1 VAGFDPRSYEDQVL
15 KPLRRRLP
23 HLPDD
28 LLTRYAIDLTMD
40 STALSERIASVVR
53 LWNKT
58 AMQAGPTGLVCQQL
72 LREHDELERNG
83 VAGLRNPQWWQ
94 TWARAR
100 HQQLDSDIAELAI
113 LLRTSLGELG
123 VITHNQL
130 RAAAAAHP
138 ALGDTEIEAA
148 SKAAGLRIVE
158 PVKLPTE
165 AGMSGRFESLTTKLL
180 AAGIDSIPR
189 LLFPDLSSFGLLG
202 GFTLTPAD
210 GDAALSQ
217 RLAEKRA
224 AHLDTMPDNP
234 RTRAQREAVGILVN
248 AAKGGTDL
256 TALALFHLL
265 GDVREK
271 HAHGAQPRTLFAL
284 LTRRGLHSDDAGR
297 VVVSVLAESAS
308 RSLKFGSQKFG
319 SQKFGPAN
327 SGPEPLAAVI
337 DLLSG
342 GKLLAAHQLTATL
355 AGPVGEKAREAVRGQ
370 REQVDNLRRDAAENL
385 RTGRDE
391 QARRQLREAL
401 RLARDLPELATE
413 LAAVPAAP
421 VATVTANP
429 DGVGVHL
436 TWRPAPDHDDATT
449 YRVIRRENRP
459 PAGVDDGHEILAGS
473 GHSTTSYSINDKA
486 PPVGRPVHYAV
497 FARAVSS
504 QAGSPRAGPWSLPA
518 CAAVQVVP
526 PVTDVVIEG
535 GRDLITGRWRIHPG
549 VAVVEV
555 RRTAVGELQADISG
569 ERGEPVTV
577 QRNRGFCD
585 ETAVEG
591 VAYFYTLT
599 ACYPHPD
606 GTGVLRSAPVVVRGA
621 IRPEGRPV
629 AALTATATLGTDLAV
644 RLSWSQRPG
653 SETVIRRS
661 SRPCPWEYGQVVA
674 LAELA
679 GYGDELDGTFTAK
692 GESMTLLALLPPGRS
707 YCVPFTLDIDGAIRG
722 QDAIVDLAD
731 PVHRLRA
738 QRFGDDIRIT
748 WCWPEAVSAAQV
760 QWAGG
765 SRRITVAQYRDEGGC
780 QLRGVP
786 MVSRVEVGAVLL
798 SDSGECRSATTSVLV
813 EERTPQLTYQLR
825 RRGTR
830 LTGGVR
836 CVVTLSSAQPVPG
849 VTIIIVAAPGHAMPS
864 SPEAGVELLRQRVAI
879 DPATPVVLE
888 APVPRLPKPY
898 WLRCFLAEG
907 APVAL
912 LDPPLRQLKVS

>member
-28 LLTRYAIDLTMD
+28 LLTRYAVEPTMD
-40 STALSERIASVVR
+40 PTALSERIASVVR
-53 LWNKT
+53 LWNKA

-83 VAGLRNPQWWQ
+83 AGLRNPQWWQ
-94 TWARAR
+94 SWARAR
-100 HQQLDSDIAELAI
+100 HQQLDSDIAELAA
-113 LLRTSLGELG
+113 LLRASHGELG

-130 RAAAAAHP
+130 RVAAAAHP
-138 ALGDTEIEAA
+138 TLGDTEIEAA
-148 SKAAGLRIVE
+148 SKAGGLRIVE
-158 PVKLPTE
+158 PVELPTK
-165 AGMSGRFESLTTKLL
+165 AGMSGRFESLTAKLL
-180 AAGIDSIPR
+180 AAGVDSIPR
-189 LLFPDLSSFGLLG
+189 LLFPDLSTFGLLG
-202 GFTLTPAD
+202 GFTVTPAD

-224 AHLDTMPDNP
+224 VHLDTMPDSP
-234 RTRAQREAVGILVN
+234 TTRAQREAVGILLS

-271 HAHGAQPRTLFAL
+271 HAHGAQPRTLFTL
-284 LTRRGLHSDDAGR
+284 LTRRGLRSDDAGR
-297 VVVSVLAESAS
+297 VVVSVLAESAL
-308 RSLKFGSQKFG
+308 RS
-319 SQKFGPAN
+319 AN
-327 SGPEPLAAVI
+327 PDPLTAVT
-337 DLLSG
+337 DLLGG
-342 GKLLAAHQLTATL
+342 GKLIAAHQLATTL
-355 AGPVGEKAREAVRGQ
+355 AGPVGAKARDAVRRQ
-370 REQVDNLRRDAAENL
+370 REQVDNLRRDAAEDL

-401 RLARDLPELATE
+401 RLACDLPELATE
-413 LAAVPAAP
+413 LAKVPAAP
-421 VATVTANP
+421 VAAVTANP
-429 DGVGVHL
+429 DGVGVHIA
-436 TWRPAPDHDDATT
+436 WRPAPDHDDGTT
-449 YRVIRRENRP
+449 FRVVRREDRP

-473 GHSTTSYSINDKA
+473 PYSINGYSTTGYSINDEA

-497 FARAVSS
+497 FASTVSS
-504 QAGSPRAGPWSLPA
+504 EAGSPRAGPWSLPV

-549 VAVVEV
+549 VATVEV
-555 RRTAVGELQADISG
+555 HRTAGVSG
-569 ERGEPVTV
+569 ERGEPVPTQDMTV
-577 QRNRGFCD
+577 QRNRRFCD

-606 GTGVLRSAPVVVRGA
+606 GTGALRSAPVVVRGA
-621 IRPEGRPV
+621 IRPEVRPV
-629 AALTATATLGTDLAV
+629 AALTATAAPGTDLAV
-644 RLSWSQRPG
+644 RLSWSQSPG
-653 SETVIRRS
+653 SEIVIRRS
-661 SRPCPWEYGQVVA
+661 PRACPWEYGQVVA

-679 GYGDELDGTFTAK
+679 SYGDELDGTFTAK
-692 GESMTLLALLPPGRS
+692 GESMTLIALLPPGRS
-707 YCVPFTLDIDGAIRG
+707 YCVPFTLDIDGATRG
-722 QDAIVDLAD
+722 QDAVVDLAD

-760 QWAGG
+760 RWAGG
-765 SRRITVAQYRDEGGC
+765 SRRITLQQYRDEGGC

-786 MVSRVEVGAVLL
+786 AVSRVEVGAVMLG
-798 SDSGECRSATTSVLV
+798 DSGECRSPTTSVLV
-813 EERTPQLTYQLR
+813 EERAPQLSYQLR

-836 CVVTLSSAQPVPG
+836 CVVTLSGAEPVPG
-849 VTIIIVAAPGHAMPS
+849 VTIIIVAAPGYAMPP
-864 SPEAGVELLRQRVAI
+864 SPDAGVELLRQRVVI

-898 WLRCFLAEG
+898 WLRCFLAEP
-907 APVAL
+907 APAQL

>member
-28 LLTRYAIDLTMD
+28 LLTRYAVEPTMD
-40 STALSERIASVVR
+40 PAALSERIASVVR
-53 LWNKT
+53 LWNKA

-72 LREHDELERNG
+72 LREHDRLERNG
-83 VAGLRNPQWWQ
+83 AGLGNPQWWQ
-94 TWARAR
+94 SWTRAR
-100 HQQLDSDIAELAI
+100 HQKLDSDIAELAA
-113 LLRTSLGELG
+113 LLRASHGELG

-130 RAAAAAHP
+130 QAAAAAHP
-138 ALGDTEIEAA
+138 TLGDTEIEAA
-148 SKAAGLRIVE
+148 SKAGGLRIVE
-158 PVKLPTE
+158 PVELPTE
-165 AGMSGRFESLTTKLL
+165 AGMSGRFESLTAKLL
-180 AAGIDSIPR
+180 AAGVDSIPR
-189 LLFPDLSSFGLLG
+189 LLFPDLSTFGLLG
-202 GFTLTPAD
+202 GFTLTPAG

-224 AHLDTMPDNP
+224 VHLDTMPDSP
-234 RTRAQREAVGILVN
+234 TTRAQREAVGILVN

-256 TALALFHLL
+256 TTLALFHLL
-265 GDVREK
+265 TDVREK

-284 LTRRGLHSDDAGR
+284 LTRRGLRRDDAGR
-297 VVVSVLAESAS
+297 VVVSVLAEAALRSA
-308 RSLKFGSQKFG
+308 
-319 SQKFGPAN
+319 N
-327 SGPEPLAAVI
+327 PEPDPLAVVI
-337 DLLSG
+337 DLLG
-342 GKLLAAHQLTATL
+342 RGKLLAAHQLATTL
-355 AGPVGEKAREAVRGQ
+355 AGPTGEKARDAVRRQ
-370 REQVDNLRRDAAENL
+370 RDQVHNLRRDAAEDL

-391 QARRQLREAL
+391 QARGQLREAL
-401 RLARDLPELATE
+401 RLARDLPELVTE
-413 LAAVPAAP
+413 LAKVPAAP

-429 DGVGVHL
+429 DGAGVHI
-436 TWRPAPDHDDATT
+436 TWRPAPDHDEGTT
-449 YRVIRRENRP
+449 FRVIRREDRP
-459 PAGVDDGHEILAGS
+459 PASAHDGHEILAGS
-473 GHSTTSYSINDKA
+473 PYSINGCSTSGYSINDEA

-497 FARAVSS
+497 FARTVSSQAVSS
-504 QAGSPRAGPWSLPA
+504 QAGSSQAVSPQAGPWSLPV

-555 RRTAVGELQADISG
+555 HRTAGVPDG
-569 ERGEPVTV
+569 RGEPVPAKDMTV

-629 AALTATATLGTDLAV
+629 AALTATVAPGTDLAV

-653 SETVIRRS
+653 GEVVIRRS
-661 SRPCPWEYGQVVA
+661 PRPCPWEYGHVVA

-722 QDAIVDLAD
+722 QDAVVDLAD

-760 QWAGG
+760 RWAGG
-765 SRRITVAQYRDEGGC
+765 SRRITLQQYRDEGGC

-786 MVSRVEVGAVLL
+786 TVTRVEVGAVMLG
-798 SDSGECRSATTSVLV
+798 DSAECRSPTTSVLI
-813 EERTPQLTYQLR
+813 EDRAPQLSYQLR

-836 CVVTLSSAQPVPG
+836 CVVTLSGAQPVPG
-849 VTIIIVAAPGHAMPS
+849 VTIIIVAAPGHAMPP
-864 SPEAGVELLRQRVAI
+864 SPDAGMELLRQRVVI

-898 WLRCFLAEG
+898 WLRCFLAEP
-907 APVAL
+907 APAQL

>member
-1 VAGFDPRSYEDQVL
+1 MAGFDPRAYEDQVL

-28 LLTRYAIDLTMD
+28 LLTRYAVDTRMD

-53 LWNKT
+53 LWNKA

-72 LREHDELERNG
+72 LREHDEFERNG
-83 VAGLRNPQWWQ
+83 AGLCNPQWWQ
-94 TWARAR
+94 SWVRAR
-100 HQQLDSDIAELAI
+100 YQQLDSDVTELAA
-113 LLRTSLGELG
+113 LLRASHGELG
-123 VITHNQL
+123 MITRNQL

-138 ALGDTEIEAA
+138 TLGDTEIEAA
-148 SKAAGLRIVE
+148 SKAGGLRIVE
-158 PVKLPTE
+158 PVELPTE
-165 AGMSGRFESLTTKLL
+165 AGMSGRFESLTAKLL
-180 AAGIDSIPR
+180 AAGADSIPR

-224 AHLDTMPDNP
+224 VHLDTMPDSP
-234 RTRAQREAVGILVN
+234 TARAQREAVGILVS

-265 GDVREK
+265 GDVREN
-271 HAHGAQPRTLFAL
+271 HAHGAQPRTLFTL
-284 LTRRGLHSDDAGR
+284 LTRRGLRSDDAGR
-297 VVVSVLAESAS
+297 IVVSVLAESAV
-308 RSLKFGSQKFG
+308 RALKFGPTK
-319 SQKFGPAN
+319 
-327 SGPEPLAAVI
+327 SGPEPLAAVT
-337 DLLSG
+337 DLLGG
-342 GKLLAAHQLTATL
+342 GKLLAAHQLATTL
-355 AGPVGEKAREAVRGQ
+355 AGPVGEKARDAVRRQ
-370 REQVDNLRRDAAENL
+370 REQVDNLRRAAAEDL

-401 RLARDLPELATE
+401 RLARDLPELTTE
-413 LAAVPAAP
+413 LATVPAAP

-429 DGVGVHL
+429 DGAGVHI
-436 TWRPAPDHDDATT
+436 TWRPAPDHDDEIRF
-449 YRVIRRENRP
+449 RVVRREDRP
-459 PAGVDDGHEILAGS
+459 PAGVDDGHEIPAGS
-473 GHSTTSYSINDKA
+473 PYSINGYATSGYSINDEA

-497 FARAVSS
+497 FARTVSS
-504 QAGSPRAGPWSLPA
+504 KVGSPQAGPWSLPA

-555 RRTAVGELQADISG
+555 RRAAGVHDG
-569 ERGEPVTV
+569 RGEPVPTKDMTV

-585 ETAVEG
+585 ETAEEG

-599 ACYPHPD
+599 ACYPHPN
-606 GTGVLRSAPVVVRGA
+606 GTGALRSAPVVVRGA
-621 IRPEGRPV
+621 IRPEALPV
-629 AALTATATLGTDLAV
+629 AALTATAAPGTDLAV
-644 RLSWSQRPG
+644 RLSWSQSPG
-653 SETVIRRS
+653 SEIVIRRS
-661 SRPCPWEYGQVVA
+661 PRPCPWEYGQMVA

-679 GYGDELDGTFTAK
+679 GYGDELEGTFTGK
-692 GESMTLLALLPPGRS
+692 GESMTLLAQLPPGRS
-707 YCVPFTLDIDGAIRG
+707 YCVPFTLDVDGAIRG
-722 QDAIVDLAD
+722 QDAVVDLAD

-738 QRFGDDIRIT
+738 QRFGDDVRIT
-748 WCWPEAVSAAQV
+748 WCWPEAVSAAHV

-786 MVSRVEVGAVLL
+786 AVSRVEVGAVMLG
-798 SDSGECRSATTSVLV
+798 DSGECRSPTTSVLV
-813 EERTPQLTYQLR
+813 EERTPQLSYQLR

-836 CVVTLSSAQPVPG
+836 CVVTLSGAQPVPE

-864 SPEAGVELLRQRVAI
+864 SPDAGLELLRQRVMI

-898 WLRCFLAEG
+898 WLRCFLAEP
-907 APVAL
+907 APAGL